1 MEQIRVDC
9 ISSEKYGE
17 LGEDLI
23 EHAKMKMQ
31 NNIDLRKSMEAVFEN
46 CSTDDEVVIYLSYM
60 VKYHMTLSKNKI
72 LIQHAKMQYT
82 IYYPTCF

>member
-9 ISSEKYGE
+9 INTQQYGE

-31 NNIDLRKSMEAVFEN
+31 NNTDLKKSMEAAFEN
-46 CSTDDEVVIYLSYM
+46 CSADDKV
-60 VKYHMTLSKNKI
+60 
-72 LIQHAKMQYT
+72 LI
-82 IYYPTCF
+82 